1 LRWSRPAEATEV
13 QMTRQTD
20 IGEFIS
26 LFYAQFLE
34 LYGDEDIASVATA
47 AVINDMLTA
56 PQTAAVPD
64 TSTLAA

>member
-1 LRWSRPAEATEV
+1 
-13 QMTRQTD
+13 MTRQTD